1 MVQVLTREIDH
12 GSASPISALF
22 QPAGEQT
29 WDGLSGRRYT
39 HTIYKLI
46 GCPAPVTA
54 NWVLVRRAEGGH
66 FEALATG
73 YTQSDVASINLA
85 NIRLLA
91 ARIGATEVH
100 LDLTFH
106 SEQENARVA
115 SEIAQVEGLEYRV
128 A

>member
-1 MVQVLTREIDH
+1 MFDVAVSAAHDH
-12 GSASPISALF
+12 A
-22 QPAGEQT
+22 
-29 WDGLSGRRYT
+29 
-39 HTIYKLI
+39 
-46 GCPAPVTA
+46 
-54 NWVLVRRAEGGH
+54 GH

-85 NIRLLA
+85 NIRLQA